1 MSLTLSQCPESFK
14 YASSDYSDDDV
25 NPFSLVCSSLT
36 VTMFWLGVGFA
47 LASLPIVSSALNI
60 TVLQPN
66 VSFVPTPL
74 PAPFA
79 ARNADAIASAFSNLG
94 RTTVW
99 NLIRAIPLQGDL
111 WEPEGMV
118 RIGADRIVISAGEYT
133 SATVTYGKDTNGT
146 SVIINGTDRS
156 AGSGFAHLVVFDGN
170 GTRIADAT
178 ISEAGSEEYHNGGID
193 YDGEYIWATIAQY
206 RPNTTATLVRV
217 DPSTLEPTPLYR
229 IADHQGGVVHDTE
242 TEKLYTLN
250 WGSRNSSVFPS
261 CPDGGFYSA
270 TFTRPAEVRRNPSY
284 FVDYQDCKFLG
295 HPKLYDRRSTMIC
308 SGVATIGSGNSSY
321 NLGGI
326 ALVDTETMVPVA
338 EVPITL
344 SSELGQRITQNPMDV
359 DVVDGRLRLYW
370 LPDQH
375 NSTLYIYEAQ
385 PDSPFEYGGEGGA
398 VW

>member
-1 MSLTLSQCPESFK
+1 MTPLRLS
-14 YASSDYSDDDV
+14 
-25 NPFSLVCSSLT
+25 
-36 VTMFWLGVGFA
+36 FA
-47 LASLPIVSSALNI
+47 LAALPALISALNI

-66 VSFVPTPL
+66 VSFVPSPL

-79 ARNADAIASAFSNLG
+79 ASYCDAIASAFSNLG
-94 RTTVW
+94 RTTQW
-99 NLIRAIPLQGDL
+99 NLLRAIPLQGDL
-111 WEPEGMV
+111 WEPEGMI
-118 RIGADRIVISAGEYT
+118 RIGSDRYVVSAGEYT
-133 SATVTYGKDTNGT
+133 SATVAYGKDANGT

-156 AGSGFAHLVVFDGN
+156 PGSGFAHLVVFDGN

-178 ISEAGSEEYHNGGID
+178 ISELGAMEYHNGGID
-193 YDGEYIWATIAQY
+193 YDGKYIWATIAQY

-217 DPSTLEPTPLYR
+217 DPSTLEPTPMYR

-242 TEKLYTLN
+242 TKRLYTLN
-250 WGSRNSSVFPS
+250 WGSRNASVFPS
-261 CPDGGFYSA
+261 NPDNQAFNDNTWTLPS
-270 TFTRPAEVRRNPSY
+270 EVKRNPSY

-295 HPKLYDRRSTMIC
+295 HPKLYDHRSTMIC

-338 EVPITL
+338 EVPIAL
-344 SSELGQRITQNPMDV
+344 SSQLGQRITQNPMDV
-359 DVVDGRLRLYW
+359 DVVDGKLRLYW

-385 PDSPFEYGGEGGA
+385 PNSPFEYGGTGGA